1 MSAAEIMA
9 ELPRMSVRERREIA
23 RRLLELE
30 ADADALKTADE
41 TADQGFAILDQM
53 ESDLGLISDRPRGG
67 VGRD

>member
-41 TADQGFAILDQM
+41 IADQSFQILDQM
-53 ESDLGLISDRPRGG
+53 EGDGTAKPR
-67 VGRD
+67 